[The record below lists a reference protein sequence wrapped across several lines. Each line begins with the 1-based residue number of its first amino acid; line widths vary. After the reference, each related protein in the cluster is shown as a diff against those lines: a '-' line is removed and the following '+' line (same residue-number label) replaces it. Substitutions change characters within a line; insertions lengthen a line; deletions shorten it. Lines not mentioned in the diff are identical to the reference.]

1 MWCSTVGRTMEG
13 VDPWLAWLL
22 AALVLG
28 VLELLTGGTLV
39 LFMLAGGAVAGSL
52 TAAVTEN
59 PFLPW
64 VVFSVVSVGLL
75 VVVRPIAQKH
85 SRQPLELRS
94 GVDRLLGQ
102 EAEVVSAVDGHDGRV
117 KLHGEIWSAR
127 AFDGTST
134 FVPGQSVQVLQ
145 IDGATALVG

>member
-1 MWCSTVGRTMEG
+1 

-39 LFMLAGGAVAGSL
+39 LFMLAGGAAAGGL
-52 TAAVTEN
+52 TAALTDN
-59 PFLPW
+59 AFLPW
-64 VVFSVVSVGLL
+64 VVFSIVSVGLL
-75 VVVRPIAQKH
+75 VVVRPVAKKH

-94 GVDRLLGQ
+94 GVDRLVG
-102 EAEVVSAVDGHDGRV
+102 ESAEVVSEVNGRDGRV

-127 AFDGTST
+127 AFDGGAT
-134 FVPGQSVQVLQ
+134 FAPGQTVQVLQ
-145 IDGATALVG
+145 IEGATALVG